1 MSKLFMCG
9 TSLEGIEEL
18 MVMVPNFQPRR
29 SGIVINNYFNCQ
41 GGDGYCKLS
50 VINVDDRCKNC
61 GYNDLNLKRNVDKK
75 RYKDLVMDCF
85 GKINNK
91 SLRDRLKELSINFKG
106 EVFIN
111 HYHKERSY
119 NFLEGQDWKMGNI
132 PSRFIAILFLLTA
145 DENL

>member
-1 MSKLFMCG
+1 
-9 TSLEGIEEL
+9 
-18 MVMVPNFQPRR
+18 
-29 SGIVINNYFNCQ
+29 
-41 GGDGYCKLS
+41 